1 VNRGPQTTVLRPLN
15 PGLQYTV
22 LRPLNPGLQA
32 RGGARGPIWQNRSVI
47 VDCALYVDGHRR
59 PGSLPVEGARA
70 AATAP
75 GSFVWVGLR
84 EPSPEEFDLVREEFG
99 LHELAVED
107 AMTADQR
114 PKLEVYDHTLFIAMK
129 TARYLDQEEEV
140 DFGEIFMFLGSDF
153 IVVVRHGEAAE
164 LASVRRSLDS
174 QPDLLSRGPAAVLH
188 GIMDRVVDAYGPVVL
203 GLAKDIDE
211 VERDVFSPEWSNPA
225 ERIYLLKREVLE
237 FHAAARSLVEPLERL
252 TRYALPAVDEDTRR
266 YFSDVYDHAAKAAS
280 QLEQYRDLLTSVL
293 EANLAQIGVRQNEDM
308 RKISAWV
315 AVAVVPTLI
324 AGIYGMNF
332 SHMPGLRSDWGF
344 PVVGGFMALV
354 AGTLYWL
361 FRRSDWL

>member
-1 VNRGPQTTVLRPLN
+1 V
-15 PGLQYTV
+15 GLGEAV
-22 LRPLNPGLQA
+22 C
-32 RGGARGPIWQNRSVI
+32 QNRRVI
-47 VDCALYVDGHRR
+47 VDCALYVDGRR
-59 PGSLPVEGARA
+59 QPEPLPVEGARA

-75 GSFVWVGLR
+75 GSFVWVGLL
-84 EPSPEEFDLVREEFG
+84 EPTSDEFDLVRREFG
-99 LHELAVED
+99 LHELAIED
-107 AMTADQR
+107 AMYADQR
-114 PKLEVYDHTLFIAMK
+114 PKLEVYDHSLFVALK
-129 TARYLDQEEEV
+129 TARYLDREEEV
-140 DFGEIFMFLGSDF
+140 DFGEIFIFHGSDF
-153 IVVVRHGEAAE
+153 IVVVRHGQPAE
-164 LASVRRSLDS
+164 LASLRRNLEDD
-174 QPDLLSRGPAAVLH
+174 PELLSRGPAAVLH
-188 GIMDRVVDAYGPVVL
+188 AIMDRVVDAYGPVVQ

-211 VERDVFSPEWSNPA
+211 VERDVFAPEWSNPA

-252 TRYALPAVDEDTRR
+252 TRYSLPAVDEDTRR
-266 YFSDVYDHAAKAAS
+266 YFRDVYDHAAKAAS

>member
-1 VNRGPQTTVLRPLN
+1 
-15 PGLQYTV
+15 
-22 LRPLNPGLQA
+22 
-32 RGGARGPIWQNRSVI
+32 VI

-59 PGSLPVEGARA
+59 PGSLPLEGARA

-174 QPDLLSRGPAAVLH
+174 QPELLSRGPAAVLH

-211 VERDVFSPEWSNPA
+211 VERDVFSPSTRTPA
-225 ERIYLLKREVLE
+225 ATSATSTTTPPRPPPSSSSTGTSSPRC
-237 FHAAARSLVEPLERL
+237 S
-252 TRYALPAVDEDTRR
+252 RR
-266 YFSDVYDHAAKAAS
+266 
-280 QLEQYRDLLTSVL
+280 T
-293 EANLAQIGVRQNEDM
+293 
-308 RKISAWV
+308 W
-315 AVAVVPTLI
+315 
-324 AGIYGMNF
+324 
-332 SHMPGLRSDWGF
+332 
-344 PVVGGFMALV
+344 
-354 AGTLYWL
+354 
-361 FRRSDWL
+361 RRSGYARTRTCGRSPPGWRWRSSPPSSPASTA